1 MSARQM
7 HCGNWV
13 SRKMVTM
20 AAVPALL
27 FTGLSFATP
36 WFLIGAIPLLVAGG
50 YLVYARHAFSA
61 EGGNVQ
67 GRIQDLVLEH
77 VAWDGQ
83 GRALDVGCGDGYMAI
98 ELARRSPDAQVTGID
113 CWGGMWESSREACE
127 ANAREA
133 GVAGR
138 VTFQRASAA
147 RLPFEDDTF
156 DLVVSNM
163 VFHEVKDASDK
174 TLVVKEALRVLREG
188 GRFAFQ
194 DLFQDTQLYGS
205 IDDLLRDLREAGISE
220 VQFVDTG
227 KSLFIPVLL
236 RLPFMVGTISMIYGV
251 K

>member
-1 MSARQM
+1 MSAQQM
-7 HCGNWV
+7 RCGNWV
-13 SRKMVTM
+13 SRKMITM

-36 WFLIGAIPLLVAGG
+36 WFPIGAIPLLVAGG
-50 YLVYARHAFSA
+50 YLIYARHAFSP

-77 VAWDGQ
+77 AAWDGQ

-113 CWGGMWESSREACE
+113 CWGGMWEYSHEVCE

-133 GVAGR
+133 GVADR

-147 RLPFEDDTF
+147 QLPFEDDTL
-156 DLVVSNM
+156 DLVISNM
-163 VFHEVKDASDK
+163 VFHEVKDVADK
-174 TLVVKEALRVLREG
+174 TQVVKEALRVLREG

-205 IDDLLRDLREAGISE
+205 IDDLLRNLREAGISE
-220 VQFVDTG
+220 VRFVATG
-227 KSLFIPVLL
+227 ESAFIPALL
-236 RLPFMVGTISMIYGV
+236 RLPFMVGTIGMICGV